1 MSDRIEVSG
10 QDLENV
16 VGGAL
21 VWEKGIVYPKDN
33 PDAVYHYSSFN
44 DCIAYITKYWKGGAQ
59 TEETL
64 KMLQDAKLVWQ

>member
-1 MSDRIEVSG
+1 MTNRMEVNENE
-10 QDLENV
+10 LENI

-33 PDAVYHYSSFN
+33 PSAVYHWSDYEACT
-44 DCIAYITKYWKGGAQ
+44 DYIKENWHGGAQ

-64 KMLQDAKLVWQ
+64 IMLKNAGLVW